1 MVDSADLRRGTDR
14 RSRPRG
20 GRRESDVDGFTPLVF
35 VIAGEQPARETCEA
49 ILAKLRFA
57 VAPFSSS
64 EAALSVID
72 NLRPDLIVAAE
83 LDHRHLLGAMRDSQR
98 VPIVPLSDSAPAE
111 AIVEAVRRALRLRN
125 I

>member
-1 MVDSADLRRGTDR
+1 MVDSGDLRRGSDR

-20 GRRESDVDGFTPLVF
+20 GRRGSDAEGYAPLVF

-57 VAPFSSS
+57 VAAFASSD
-64 EAALSVID
+64 AALAVID

-83 LDHRHLLGAMRDSQR
+83 LDQHLLGAMSDAQR
-98 VPIVPLSDSAPAE
+98 VPIVPLGDNSPAE
-111 AIVEAVRRALRLRN
+111 AIVEAVRRALRLRRL
-125 I
+125 